1 MDTRAFYNFHSSYFN
16 IYRAVFRV
24 HSTIA
29 SLRNSDFLVGG
40 RNFCRPEEGRTM
52 KKKKKNEEQATRTV
66 GRTNTGYRREKHE
79 RKSSREQK
87 GVKAKLARVWRVQ
100 RREIKGRTNAVRE
113 LDVIQSRSVVPS

>member
-52 KKKKKNEEQATRTV
+52 KKKKKTRNRRQEQLEEQTQGIGERN
-66 GRTNTGYRREKHE
+66 TNE
-79 RKSSREQK
+79 RVAGNKK
-87 GVKAKLARVWRVQ
+87 G
-100 RREIKGRTNAVRE
+100 
-113 LDVIQSRSVVPS
+113 

>member
-1 MDTRAFYNFHSSYFN
+1 
-16 IYRAVFRV
+16 
-24 HSTIA
+24 
-29 SLRNSDFLVGG
+29 
-40 RNFCRPEEGRTM
+40 M